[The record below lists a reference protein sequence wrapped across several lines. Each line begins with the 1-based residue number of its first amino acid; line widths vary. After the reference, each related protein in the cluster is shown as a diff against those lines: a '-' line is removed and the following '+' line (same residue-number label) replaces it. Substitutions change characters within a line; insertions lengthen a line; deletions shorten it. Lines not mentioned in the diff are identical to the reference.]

1 KQDTYLDPPNDQLKN
16 VTLRLAGCI
25 LHGRVLLSGLFTEA
39 IQQPPAP
46 ARSLL
51 SQRVLERRVI
61 INHPLPPE
69 RRHCVRVQHY
79 AIPSA
84 MSLRWTRWG
93 GIEAYPAIARKIRFH
108 PGMRGAGANHVLS
121 RQVIN
126 P

>member
-1 KQDTYLDPPNDQLKN
+1 GWTKS
-16 VTLRLAGCI
+16 TLGLPGGFQP
-25 LHGRVLLSGLFTEA
+25 GRVLLSRLFTEA
-39 IQQPPAP
+39 LQQPPAP

-51 SQRVLERRVI
+51 SQRVLVRRVI

-108 PGMRGAGANHVLS
+108 PGMRVAGAHHVLR
-121 RQVIN
+121 RQIIKLTGAEAVYN
-126 P
+126 A